1 MADRFFKWLGKTSE
15 DYSLIINSGVTDI
28 SPERDVEYIAINGL
42 DGELSLDRGRYKN
55 AAKSFPVTSDGVNI
69 EENVTAIS
77 NWLKGSAGWHQL
89 EDSSHPNH
97 IYIAQISDEY
107 NFETL
112 LNDFGKAIIKFI
124 VKPYKYLKSG
134 LDEMIL
140 PATITNPTSRL
151 AKPII
156 TIKGTG
162 NISLKIGANT
172 LSLKGV
178 DGGVIVD
185 SLTQTIT
192 SLDGSRTQ
200 FTKMTSYPFPFI
212 EPGKQV
218 VTKTGKIT
226 ECKII
231 PRWEDLV

>member
-1 MADRFFKWLGKTSE
+1 M
-15 DYSLIINSGVTDI
+15 V
-28 SPERDVEYIAINGL
+28 
-42 DGELSLDRGRYKN
+42 
-55 AAKSFPVTSDGVNI
+55 
-69 EENVTAIS
+69 
-77 NWLKGSAGWHQL
+77 
-89 EDSSHPNH
+89 
-97 IYIAQISDEY
+97 
-107 NFETL
+107 
-112 LNDFGKAIIKFI
+112 
-124 VKPYKYLKSG
+124 
-134 LDEMIL
+134 L

-156 TIKGTG
+156 TIKGSG

-218 VTKTGKIT
+218 VTKTGTIT